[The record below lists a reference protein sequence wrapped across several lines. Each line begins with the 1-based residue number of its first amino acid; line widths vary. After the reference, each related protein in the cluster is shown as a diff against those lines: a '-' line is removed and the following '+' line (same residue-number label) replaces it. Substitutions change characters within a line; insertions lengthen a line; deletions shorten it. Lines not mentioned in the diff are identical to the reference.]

1 MSMFRVSCINR
12 IFSVNNL
19 NRSNYCTKPEFRNAT
34 QRVDKGDGKQ
44 AQFSSAKIGPF
55 FQSSP
60 QLENQY
66 TGDAV
71 LQSYLHRYIP
81 EEVKCVFKYFTEG
94 FSLQSGYH
102 VLDS

>member
-1 MSMFRVSCINR
+1 MFRVSCINR
-12 IFSVNNL
+12 IFSVNSL

-102 VLDS
+102 VLDSW